1 MAGAYRVDERLDW
14 LRGDEGDQRDERDE
28 GEEEWTPSIPSLR
41 SGQALDALDSLD
53 SRNQV
58 AKISLAEKF
67 GALTERWRPHVVAEL
82 NGQEVKVVRIKG
94 EFVWHTHEVD
104 ELFWVTRGRLRIDL
118 RAGAVE
124 LGPNELFVVPRGMEH
139 RPVAEEEVELVLFE
153 PAGVVNTG
161 DAPASE
167 LTAPAG
173 LRL

>member
-1 MAGAYRVDERLDW
+1 MDRAKVNLADKFSALAGY
-14 LRGDEGDQRDERDE
+14 
-28 GEEEWTPSIPSLR
+28 
-41 SGQALDALDSLD
+41 
-53 SRNQV
+53 
-58 AKISLAEKF
+58 
-67 GALTERWRPHVVAEL
+67 WRPHVVAEL

-104 ELFWVTRGRLRIDL
+104 ELFWVIRGRLRIEL
-118 RAGAVE
+118 RDGVVE
-124 LGPNELFVVPRGMEH
+124 LGPNELFVAPRGTEH

-167 LTAPAG
+167 LTAPTG